1 MKSCIATLL
10 MKPNG
15 VVLCQPYYLN
25 RGPRVHMDW
34 SNEANMYSK
43 TPMLPSAIKTYQSS
57 MIHAAPVCIEWWTIT
72 TLLIARIQADLS
84 QNTSWK
90 WSVRHNYL
98 SIWIKYRPFA
108 TAGGI
113 FNSLKTATSQLQIEF
128 ESTLPSILCCQ
139 AHVKFSQLSVAYSLD
154 SLSLSHTLSAHH
166 ARSL

>member
-1 MKSCIATLL
+1 MMWSYVK
-10 MKPNG
+10 
-15 VVLCQPYYLN
+15 PYYLN

-34 SNEANMYSK
+34 SNKANMYSK

-98 SIWIKYRPFA
+98 SIWIKKCPFA
-108 TAGGI
+108 TASGI
-113 FNSLKTATSQLQIEF
+113 FNRLKTATSQLQVEF
-128 ESTLPSILCCQ
+128 ESALLPMLCCQ
-139 AHVKFSQLSVAYSLD
+139 AHVKFSQLSLAHSFD
-154 SLSLSHTLSAHH
+154 SLSLSHIISASRTLSVGL
-166 ARSL
+166 S